1 MRNGADSFTLL
12 FLHEISPTPLRFSLR
27 PPTAVRSEILHLFR
41 GSRPLFQRGIA
52 GSQGQSP
59 FSETL
64 SKSLVKRVLG
74 SKAKP
79 WSSPGRR
86 SGGDW
91 GRAPSAEGSR
101 QGRNLQTVLYQPK
114 AEGIAGTYKLYHIS
128 RKHLRALSEINFY
141 SETVKFSFFDFCF
154 GFAETGFC
162 CKPSASLFGAPP
174 QAPLAAPRQT
184 RPRLR
189 LGSKDAFPERDF
201 LRDFREGALPL

>member
-1 MRNGADSFTLL
+1 M
-12 FLHEISPTPLRFSLR
+12 
-27 PPTAVRSEILHLFR
+27 
-41 GSRPLFQRGIA
+41 
-52 GSQGQSP
+52 
-59 FSETL
+59 
-64 SKSLVKRVLG
+64 
-74 SKAKP
+74 KP

-86 SGGDW
+86 SGGAW

-101 QGRNLQTVLYQPK
+101 QGRDLQTVLYQPK

-128 RKHLRALSEINFY
+128 RKYLRALSEINFY

-184 RPRLR
+184 RPRFH
-189 LGSKDAFPERDF
+189 LGSKDAFSEER
-201 LRDFREGALPL
+201 LLEISERGLCPPTPRNPPLEKGS

>member
-1 MRNGADSFTLL
+1 M
-12 FLHEISPTPLRFSLR
+12 
-27 PPTAVRSEILHLFR
+27 FR

-52 GSQGQSP
+52 GSQGQRP

-64 SKSLVKRVLG
+64 SKSLFLKRVLG

-86 SGGDW
+86 SGGVW

-101 QGRNLQTVLYQPK
+101 QGRGLQTVLYQPK
-114 AEGIAGTYKLYHIS
+114 AEGIAGTYILYHIS
-128 RKHLRALSEINFY
+128 RKYLRALSEINFY

-162 CKPSASLFGAPP
+162 CNPSASLFGAPP
-174 QAPLAAPRQT
+174 QAP
-184 RPRLR
+184 
-189 LGSKDAFPERDF
+189 PERRPGLDQGF
-201 LRDFREGALPL
+201 TLDPRTRFGKRLFERFQRRGSAPVTPQSPFGKGVLTP